1 VLVVLTVLI
10 FSTPSITLGL
20 QPEEIPASLKG
31 ITVPPTPG
39 LLDGPE
45 PIVIDKAA
53 AIQLG
58 KALFWDMNVGSDG
71 IACATC
77 HFHAGSDRRTRNQLE
92 PGTRHH
98 APTGNTFQ
106 KTASGADG
114 GINYDLKPSDFPF
127 FQFENPADKHSKRLF
142 SSDDVVSSSGTLFG
156 QFRSTSAS
164 DPSGH
169 DVCSPLS
176 DDIFHLGSAN
186 SRRVT
191 SRHAPTVINAA
202 LNYRNFWDG
211 RANNLFNGETPYGPR
226 NPEAGVWELR
236 DGKIQK
242 NHILLENASLASQ
255 AVAPPL
261 DTKEMSCQGRTFE
274 NLARKLLTRRPLD
287 RQKVHPD
294 DSVLAPLRD
303 RSGKGLA
310 THYQELIRKAFAQR
324 YWSGNGDFGSPS
336 INAPS
341 YSQMEANFPFFF
353 GLAIQLYE
361 TTLISDQ
368 SPFDS
373 PRGPDG
379 YPSAFNQQQK
389 RGLTVF
395 QDSLCFKCHGGAA
408 LTVAAMPTQPQTLS
422 RLPRLV
428 DRRVL
433 NGDFDGDGVVQALMD
448 IGFANTSVTP
458 TEFDIGLGGSDP
470 MGHPLS
476 YAEQY
481 QNNLMTPGK
490 PMVDPVHV
498 IPCYFTFPYTKDYQQ
513 DELISNRTDK
523 AECHYLRSFDAVP
536 KPHVTKLEME
546 KPDQGKMLAAVKGAF
561 KIPTLRNIEL
571 TGPFMHNGSLKNLE
585 EVVAFYDRAGNTS
598 NRHHFATLVFPH
610 GFSTEQKSDLV
621 AFLESLTDERVRWER
636 APFDHPELRVPNGT
650 TPVTENAMNTVQKE
664 DVFVIPAV
672 GQSGRP
678 VELGGLRSFAEILTP

>member
-156 QFRSTSAS
+156 QFRPTSAS

-261 DTKEMSCQGRTFE
+261 DTKEMSCQGRTFQ

-287 RQKVHPD
+287 RQTVHPD

-389 RGLTVF
+389 RGAKLF
-395 QDSLCFKCHGGAA
+395 DKAECDFCHRGPGFSSAEHPA
-408 LTVAAMPTQPQTLS
+408 IYSQIPLGEPLK
-422 RLPRLV
+422 LV
-428 DRRVL
+428 DRRVISI
-433 NGDFDGDGVVQALMD
+433 NRVTKQVFTALAD
-448 IGFANTSVTP
+448 VGYANTSVTP
-458 TEFDIGLGGSDP
+458 NDYDEGLGGRDP
-470 MGHPLS
+470 MGNPLS
-476 YAEQY
+476 FAEQY
-481 QNNLMTPGK
+481 QATLIKPGK
-490 PMVDPVHV
+490 PILDRIKVSAYSFSLRFNIGFRP
-498 IPCYFTFPYTKDYQQ
+498 
-513 DELISNRTDK
+513 DELVAPSTESAYYNGDTGQSYIPS
-523 AECHYLRSFDAVP
+523 
-536 KPHVTKLEME
+536 
-546 KPDQGKMLAAVKGAF
+546 
-561 KIPTLRNIEL
+561 PTLAQVELNRPNQGRLPIAVNGSFKVPSLRNVEL
-571 TGPFMHNGSLKNLE
+571 TAPYMHNGSMKNLE
-585 EVVAFYDRAGNTS
+585 EVIAFYDRGGNLD
-598 NRHHFATLVFPH
+598 NREHFGTFVF
-610 GFSTEQKSDLV
+610 EQIFTREDKNDLL
-621 AFLESLTDERVRWER
+621 AFLLTLTDQRVLWEK
-636 APFDHPELRVPNGT
+636 APFDHPALAVPHGSKLNNSAEQWIN
-650 TPVTENAMNTVQKE
+650 V
-664 DVFVIPAV
+664 PAV
-672 GQSGRP
+672 GRSGRTSAQGALKP
-678 VELGGLRSFAEILTP
+678 FTSFLGRTD